1 MSVGCGIL
9 IVVKRRTMRQ
19 ELHFT
24 NNSPE
29 FQKEVLAELIT
40 IAEGNFKAEENGEP
54 TQGFTRSFG
63 YIAFEGSWGLVRG
76 DETDVLALS
85 EKHPEETFSLFRDFQ
100 RQVTTSIED
109 LSGHFSKIDIKNGNI
124 VAVYQPANI
133 TWVQV

>member
-1 MSVGCGIL
+1 MIYLDTTKGT
-9 IVVKRRTMRQ
+9 KMRQ

-24 NNSPE
+24 NNTPE
-29 FQKEVLAELIT
+29 LQKQILADLVA
-40 IAEGNFKAEENGEP
+40 IAEGNFKAEDEKGNQ

-76 DETDVLALS
+76 DEIDVVTLS
-85 EKHPEETFSLFRDFQ
+85 EKYPDETFSLLRDFQ
-100 RQVTTSIED
+100 RQVTTSVED

-124 VAVYQPANI
+124 IAVYQPANI